1 MNLKLTFLFALMIVF
16 FGIVFSADFS
26 GTLADERRP
35 ISPVEAIRQ
44 IGKPSVVVQMRVKKA
59 KDRLSNR
66 GIVYLDS
73 EEDFNDPNNLE
84 IVISAQAAEKYKQKG
99 ISNLADYFQGK
110 VIRVS
115 GCVMRFESRPYLP
128 VFDPEQIKIVKEE

>member
-16 FGIVFSADFS
+16 FDLVFSADFS

-35 ISPVEAIRQ
+35 IPPAEAIRQ
-44 IGKPSVVVQMRVKKA
+44 IGKPSVIVQMKVKKA

-73 EEDFNDPNNLE
+73 EEDFNDPSNLG
-84 IVISAQAAEKYKQKG
+84 IAISTQAAEKYKQKG

-128 VFDPEQIKIVKEE
+128 VFDPQQIKIVKEE

>member
-73 EEDFNDPNNLE
+73 EEDFNDPNNLG
-84 IVISAQAAEKYKQKG
+84 IAISAQAAEKYKQKG
-99 ISNLADYFQGK
+99 ISNLADHFQGK

>member
-1 MNLKLTFLFALMIVF
+1 MIVF

-73 EEDFNDPNNLE
+73 EEDF
-84 IVISAQAAEKYKQKG
+84 
-99 ISNLADYFQGK
+99 F
-110 VIRVS
+110 
-115 GCVMRFESRPYLP
+115 
-128 VFDPEQIKIVKEE
+128 